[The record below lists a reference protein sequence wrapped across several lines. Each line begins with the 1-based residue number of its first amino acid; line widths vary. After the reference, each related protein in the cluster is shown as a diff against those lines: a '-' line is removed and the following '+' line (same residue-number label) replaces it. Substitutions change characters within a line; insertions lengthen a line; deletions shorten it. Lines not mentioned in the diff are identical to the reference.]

1 MVFSGVEIDRPIE
14 QEPATKGMLMDRKLW
29 MTAAAATLALTITGA
44 QAPAPTHGKVDP
56 KINDQFQDE
65 ANVKRFIKSFEGHD
79 REVAAKRDE
88 IVAALR
94 LKPGMAVA
102 DVGAGSGMFTRL
114 MAEKVGSEGAVYA
127 VDISREF
134 LKHIDAQSAKLGQK
148 QVKTILGSQNGTNL
162 EPESVDLVFLSDVYH
177 HFEDHPTMLASI
189 KKTLRPGGTLI
200 LIEFD
205 RKEGKS
211 SEFILK
217 HVRAGQA
224 DFRKE
229 IQAAGFQPADGP
241 TPKLKENFFARFEKP
256 ADPAAVKK
264 P

>member
-1 MVFSGVEIDRPIE
+1 
-14 QEPATKGMLMDRKLW
+14 MDRKLG
-29 MTAAAATLALTITGA
+29 MMVAAILAVVVAGA
-44 QAPAPTHGKVDP
+44 RAQEPPKGKVDP
-56 KINDQFQDE
+56 KINEQFQDKG
-65 ANVKRFIKSFEGHD
+65 NVNRFIQSFEGHD
-79 REVAAKRDE
+79 REVSVKRDE
-88 IVAALR
+88 IVAALQ

-114 MAEKVGSEGAVYA
+114 MAEKVGPEGVVYA
-127 VDISREF
+127 VDVSKEF

-148 QVKTILGSQNGTNL
+148 QVKTVLGSQNGTNL
-162 EPESVDLVFLSDVYH
+162 EPDSVDLVYICDVYH
-177 HFEDHPTMLASI
+177 HFEDHRAMLASI
-189 KKTLRPGGTLI
+189 KKTLRPGGTLVV
-200 LIEFD
+200 IEFD

-224 DFRKE
+224 DFRRE

-241 TPKLKENFFARFEKP
+241 RPDLKENFFARFRKP
-256 ADPAAVKK
+256 VEPAPVDVKK